1 MPLVLDYITS
11 FLVWALIGLLVFVA
25 IDNFLKIRA
34 IKDYFIKKAGKDEER
49 QDDEQTK

>member
-11 FLVWALIGLLVFVA
+11 FFVWALIGLMVFVT
-25 IDNFLKIRA
+25 IDVDLKIRA
-34 IKDYFIKKAGKDEER
+34 IKEYFIKKAGKDEER

>member
-11 FLVWALIGLLVFVA
+11 FLVWAVMVFLIYVA
-25 IDNFLKIRA
+25 IDNYLKIRE
-34 IKDYFIKKAGKDEER
+34 IRNYFIKKAGKDEER